1 MRKIY
6 KNYVKC
12 THDICTVLWMKFGSE
27 PSVLLAG
34 DASKKVFERLI
45 REGKAISADY
55 LKMPH
60 HGSRHNMNRKILRQ
74 INPETVIISHDNRRF
89 GRAKDSH
96 PNQEVLDLLQ
106 SEHVNILIT
115 NDVVK
120 NGITVMQKQR
130 HSQDDYIMI
139 R

>member
-34 DASKKVFERLI
+34 DASKKVFQRLI
-45 REGKAISADY
+45 REGTDISADY
-55 LKMPH
+55 LKIPH
-60 HGSRHNMNRKILRQ
+60 HGSRYNMNRKILRQ
-74 INPETVIISHDNRRF
+74 ISPKTVIISHDNRRF
-89 GRAKDSH
+89 GKAKDSH
-96 PNQEVLDLLQ
+96 PNQETLDLLQ

-120 NGITVMQKQR
+120 NGITVMQKKR
-130 HSQDDYIMI
+130 HRDDPYIKI
-139 R
+139 Q